1 MNAPD
6 SGQPLDTVTDV
17 ETPEHIRF
25 RYRIAGPAHRG
36 VAYLLDLVIRGALFG
51 ALTTILTLAGAFEE
65 FKQGVLLLIVFV
77 LEWGYPVLFES
88 LWGGLTPGKR
98 ALHLR
103 VVKEGGY
110 PVGFVDCLLRN
121 LLRAA
126 DILPIGYVLGLLVMS
141 GDRRFRRLGDQLAG
155 TMVVVEE
162 RTHLARPLV
171 LTPPLSRPELDALP
185 AHIRLSPDE
194 LDALESFLRRAPS
207 LSPARELELANMLAP
222 HYTKRFAVRFDNPT
236 RLLAAVL
243 ARATSPALPAQ
254 PASPSLQQ
262 AWP

>member
-1 MNAPD
+1 MNSPD
-6 SGQPLDTVTDV
+6 SGKPLDTVTDV

-36 VAYLLDLVIRGALFG
+36 VAYLLDLVIRVGMFAALM
-51 ALTTILTLAGAFEE
+51 TILTLAGAFGEM
-65 FKQGVLLLIVFV
+65 KQGILLVIAFL
-77 LEWGYPVLFES
+77 LEWGYPILFES

-98 ALHLR
+98 AMHLR

-141 GDRRFRRLGDQLAG
+141 GDRRFRRLGDRLAG

-162 RTHLARPLV
+162 RTQLAQPLT
-171 LTPPLSRPELDALP
+171 LNPPLWRTELDVLP
-185 AHIRLSPDE
+185 SHIRLSPNE

-207 LSPARELELANMLAP
+207 LSPARELELANMLVP
-222 HYTKRFAVRFDNPT
+222 HYVKRFAARLENPT
-236 RLLAAVL
+236 RFLAAIHQ
-243 ARATSPALPAQ
+243 RATNPALPTQ
-254 PASPSLQQ
+254 PAVPPAMQGR
-262 AWP
+262 P